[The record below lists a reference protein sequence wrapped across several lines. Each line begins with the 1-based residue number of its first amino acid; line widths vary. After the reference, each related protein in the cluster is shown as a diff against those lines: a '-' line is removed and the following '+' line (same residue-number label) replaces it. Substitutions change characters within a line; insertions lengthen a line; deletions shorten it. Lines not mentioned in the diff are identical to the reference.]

1 MMVSEIKAFVSGN
14 GHFKT
19 VQKSANH
26 PNRKPSKCTMLYF
39 FSLKE

>member
-1 MMVSEIKAFVSGN
+1 MMVSEIKAFVYGN

-26 PNRKPSKCTMLYF
+26 PDRKLSICSML
-39 FSLKE
+39 